1 MTTNLTWEDL
11 NNSIAQSV
19 KLAEGNKE
27 FLSKA
32 EKLVRMFEDEALK
45 LGMNRTEVIAT
56 CGMVIFRLTEI
67 VLKEESD
74 AIH

>member
-1 MTTNLTWEDL
+1 MTTKLTWEDL
-11 NNSIAQSV
+11 NDSIAQSV
-19 KLAEGNKE
+19 KLADGNKE
-27 FLSKA
+27 FLGKS

-45 LGMNRTEVIAT
+45 LGMNRAEVIAT

-74 AIH
+74 VIH